1 MTTAS
6 DSELGALHAT
16 VAKVLTKAIEGD
28 DCSAAVLSVAVTFLK
43 NNNITASPTDNAE
56 LADLNKKLAQ
66 RRAQGKERLKS
77 DLNQVDDL
85 MQRQYG
91 DMAGNPVQ

>member
-6 DSELGALHAT
+6 DKELGALHAT
-16 VAKVLTKAIEGD
+16 VAKVLTQAISGEE
-28 DCSAAVLSVAVTFLK
+28 CSAAVLSVAVTFLK

-56 LADLNKKLAQ
+56 LAELNKQLAQ
-66 RRAQGKERLKS
+66 RRAQGKERLKA
-77 DLNQVDDL
+77 DLGQVDDL

-91 DMAGNPVQ
+91 DMANGLQ